1 METIKSCLITILKES
16 LKFALFGIVSF
27 LLLGS
32 LSAYMILYVFHTD
45 VEISSAV
52 AGVII
57 AIIVAVVGWKKFH
70 ISDKIVDNNR
80 KILNILKN
88 RYFKNDE

>member
-16 LKFALFGIVSF
+16 LKFALFGIVLF

-32 LSAYMILYVFHTD
+32 LSAYMILYVLHTD
-45 VEISSAV
+45 EEISSAV

-57 AIIVAVVGWKKFH
+57 AMIVVFVGWKKFH
-70 ISDKIVDNNR
+70 ISDKIADNNR